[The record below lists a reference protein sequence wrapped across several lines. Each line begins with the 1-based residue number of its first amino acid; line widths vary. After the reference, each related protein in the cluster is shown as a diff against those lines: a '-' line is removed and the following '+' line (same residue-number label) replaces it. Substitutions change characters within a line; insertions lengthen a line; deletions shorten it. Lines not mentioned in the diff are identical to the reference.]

1 MNKHVVN
8 IIFQTVMYICDK
20 IILKFNVD
28 HFLCISSFLCS
39 RTFGSWKENILLQK
53 TARFIIRPLDR
64 FNTKI
69 PTQILTILL
78 HNPTRFDHTMEAVI

>member
-1 MNKHVVN
+1 
-8 IIFQTVMYICDK
+8 MYICDK

-39 RTFGSWKENILLQK
+39 RTFGSWKENILLQN
-53 TARFIIRPLDR
+53 TAHFIIRPLDR
-64 FNTKI
+64 FNTRT

-78 HNPTRFDHTMEAVI
+78 HNTARFDQKIGAVI